1 MNYYGKI
8 YVKIRENSG
17 AGVIGA
23 TEILLQKLA
32 LCEKKCY
39 K

>member
-23 TEILLQKLA
+23 TENFFTKACIM
-32 LCEKKCY
+32 
-39 K
+39 